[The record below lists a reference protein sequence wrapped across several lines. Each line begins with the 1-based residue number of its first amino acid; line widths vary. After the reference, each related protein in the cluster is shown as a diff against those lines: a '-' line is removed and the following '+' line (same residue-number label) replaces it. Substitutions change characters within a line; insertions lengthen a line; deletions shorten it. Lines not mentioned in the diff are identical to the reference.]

1 MTDRQL
7 GNHRGGAVPAPRPGR
22 HRRPGE
28 RHGGV
33 EPVALSEPEDGRV
46 PGPGGDHADEAKRG
60 TLLQERAGVAMA
72 DQAVEPLFHQ
82 DDIFA
87 LRKGLSYAG
96 RAEGYLAAFI
106 IRPGS

>member
-1 MTDRQL
+1 
-7 GNHRGGAVPAPRPGR
+7 
-22 HRRPGE
+22 
-28 RHGGV
+28 
-33 EPVALSEPEDGRV
+33 
-46 PGPGGDHADEAKRG
+46 
-60 TLLQERAGVAMA
+60 MA

-96 RAEGYLAAFI
+96 RAEGYHAAFM